1 MSSVSVVT
9 GATRGL
15 GLATAQELGR
25 RGHLV
30 VVAGRDENAA
40 RTVAEE
46 IRSDG
51 GRAQFVRLDV
61 DSEASAREAAAQ
73 VGRWTDRV
81 DVPVNNAGILPEATD
96 GQAHEFAS
104 VAMFERTFRTNVFG
118 AVVVTEAFL
127 PLLRRSDAG
136 RIVNVSSTMGSL
148 NEQGNPA
155 SPYYQMIVPAY
166 RSSKAALNSVTV
178 KPVQG
183 ARRHRHRGHVR
194 MPWFAQTDLTPISR
208 EQAPLTAEEAVAPV
222 VIAATLPDDAPSGRF
237 VDTTSTVAW

>member
-118 AVVVTEAFL
+118 AVAVTEAFL

-178 KPVQG
+178 SLSKALADTGIKVTSVCPG
-183 ARRHRHRGHVR
+183 
-194 MPWFAQTDLTPISR
+194 FAQTDLTPISR

-222 VIAATLPDDAPSGRF
+222 VIAATFPDDAPSGRF